1 MTDKELEKRFDELMK
16 AVTQIK
22 KILDEMY
29 PYKTK
34 EELIKVA
41 KRKHNDDK
49 GIE

>member
-1 MTDKELEKRFDELMK
+1 MTDKELEKKLNEIIENDKKIL
-16 AVTQIK
+16 
-22 KILDEMY
+22 KILDEIY